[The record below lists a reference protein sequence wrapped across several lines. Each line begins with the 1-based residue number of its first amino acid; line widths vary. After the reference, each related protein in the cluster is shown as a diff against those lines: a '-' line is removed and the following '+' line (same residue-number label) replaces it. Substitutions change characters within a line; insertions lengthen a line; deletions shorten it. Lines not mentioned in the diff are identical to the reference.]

1 MSKPAGNGGQPERE
15 GFSVLERAV
24 DHAIDQLSAMSQRV
38 ESVEA
43 KNTELEELVR
53 RFTGDELEADQI
65 VTEVKGL
72 EKENVELRDRLNQ
85 GRDGVDRLLAKIRFL
100 ENK

>member
-1 MSKPAGNGGQPERE
+1 MSKPAGNGGQPEPG

>member
-1 MSKPAGNGGQPERE
+1 MSKPAGNRGQPERE